1 MSRDQIPDVVDHGLN
16 IVFNILT
23 TIFNYIVIKSYGLWI
38 IDRIVPKYGNRVGCV
53 IVSAL
58 DHGFESRS
66 IQSMLI
72 LR

>member
-16 IVFNILT
+16 IVFN
-23 TIFNYIVIKSYGLWI
+23 IKSYGLWI

-53 IVSAL
+53 IVSAV